1 MSADA
6 HDANAGFDA
15 NERGAEMKDTPE
27 NRAGD
32 TGENL
37 QSTDDL
43 TLLRRSAEGDQTAF
57 SVYFRRKR
65 SRIFRLAARICG
77 PNEADDV
84 TQVVFLRLWKVL
96 PALEDL
102 SKADAWLA
110 RTTTNRAI
118 DHLRHIG
125 RKLRIVLDEKHMNVQ
140 DRCEQSLNRG
150 ELAAVFDRA
159 AERLGERQRLAFVLR
174 ELEGYSSDETAQM
187 MGIAASTVR
196 NLVMQARAG
205 LRTALRKLFP
215 EYVPGDVGEAER
227 NER

>member
-6 HDANAGFDA
+6 HDADAGLKTDKH
-15 NERGAEMKDTPE
+15 GAEMRKTPE
-27 NRAGD
+27 NTAGD

-43 TLLRRSAEGDQTAF
+43 TLLRRSVEGDQAAF

-140 DRCEQSLNRG
+140 EKCEQNLNRG
-150 ELAAVFDRA
+150 ELAVVFNRA
-159 AERLGERQRLAFVLR
+159 AEQLGERQRLAFVLR
-174 ELEGYSSDETAQM
+174 ELEGYSSDETAEM
-187 MGIAASTVR
+187 MGIASSTVR
-196 NLVMQARAG
+196 NLVMQARTG
-205 LRTALRKLFP
+205 LRAALKKLFP
-215 EYVPGDVGEAER
+215 EYVPGDAKEVEQDER
-227 NER
+227 